1 MSFDQTREQTFEM
14 IADFPF
20 EQLWPGFSIGDVRL
34 DVQVLT
40 ISATAT
46 ALRAACPTCGLP
58 SDRLHSHYIRSPR
71 DLPISGYRVQLRLHV
86 RRFRCLNP
94 NCPRATFA
102 ERLTL
107 LPPWAQQ
114 TARRRELVQAL
125 ALAVSAEAGARL
137 SNPFQIETSPAQLI
151 HMVWQSRIPPAPPPR
166 QIGLDDWALRKGRVY
181 GTIIVDLLQHR
192 PIDLLPDR
200 TAATVTTWLQA
211 HPSVELVARDRRT
224 SSIRGITDGAPQAI
238 QVADRWHLLANMRD
252 AVEQVVRRRYHTLE
266 SLPGA
271 PSNGWLRRPPQKRS
285 ATEVAR
291 QQATRDR
298 RINRHQTIR
307 QLAASGMSYRAI
319 ARRLGVMR
327 RTVERYAQAETVPT
341 FAPAQPVPS
350 ILDPYLRFLQTR
362 WVAGCTNAAQL
373 WREIQSQGYRGGYR
387 QVARW
392 TQQQRLTEV
401 ARPATVQLADRSE
414 PFEPPE
420 PLTPGSLPP
429 ARQLTWVLVRHG
441 ADLEPHEQA
450 VLLRVQQDAEMAL
463 VYELSQRFQHIFRT
477 RAEADLVGWL
487 SDTCA
492 SGVKEL
498 RTFASGL
505 QQDIAAVSAALSHAA
520 SNGMTEGHVN
530 RLKLIKRQGYGRA
543 QFDLLRQRVLAG
555 A

>member
-1 MSFDQTREQTFEM
+1 MTPLFL
-14 IADFPF
+14 F
-20 EQLWPGFSIGDVRL
+20 EQLWPGFCVSDARL
-34 DVQVLT
+34 EATVLT
-40 ISATAT
+40 ITATAT
-46 ALRAACPTCGLP
+46 ALSAACPTCGIP
-58 SDRLHSHYIRSPR
+58 SVRVHSHYIRSPR
-71 DLPISGYRVQLRLHV
+71 DLPISGYTVQLRLHV

-94 NCPRATFA
+94 TCPRATFA

-107 LPPWAQQ
+107 VPPWAQQ
-114 TARRRELVQAL
+114 TARRRELLQSLAL
-125 ALAVSAEAGARL
+125 ALSAEAGARL

-151 HMVWQSRIPPAPPPR
+151 QLVRQAPIPPAPPPR

-200 TAATVTTWLQA
+200 SAATVTAWFQA

-224 SSIRGITDGAPQAI
+224 EYIRGITDGAPQAI

-266 SLPGA
+266 ALPGA
-271 PSNGWLRRPPQKRS
+271 PANGWPRRPPQKRT
-285 ATEVAR
+285 ATELAR
-291 QQATRDR
+291 QQATGDR
-298 RINRHQTIR
+298 RIDRHQTIR

-319 ARRLGVMR
+319 ARRLGVSW
-327 RTVERYAQAETVPT
+327 RTVERYAQAETVPA
-341 FAPAQPVPS
+341 FAPPQPVPS

-362 WVAGCTNAAQL
+362 WAGGCTNAAQL
-373 WREIQSQGYRGGYR
+373 WREIQAQGYCGGYR

-392 TQQQRLTEV
+392 AQQQRLAEV
-401 ARPATVQLADRSE
+401 AQPADGVGPDRSE
-414 PFEPPE
+414 PAELAA
-420 PLTPGSLPP
+420 PLASGSLPT

-450 VLLRVQQDAEMAL
+450 VLVRVQQDAEIAL
-463 VYELSQRFQHIFRT
+463 VYELTQRFQQLIRQ
-477 RAEADLVGWL
+477 RAEGDLVPWL
-487 SDTCA
+487 TDTCA